1 MQAGLR
7 DKLNT
12 EVTRKQFLQY
22 TGALLLM
29 VFGLDNL
36 IALLTAGRGGKLLP
50 QQHNAASDGFGARKF
65 GE

>member
-1 MQAGLR
+1 MQADLR
-7 DKLNT
+7 NRLNT

-36 IALLTAGRGGKLLP
+36 ITLLTAGRNGKLLP
-50 QQHNAASDGFGARKF
+50 QHHNTASDGFGARKF